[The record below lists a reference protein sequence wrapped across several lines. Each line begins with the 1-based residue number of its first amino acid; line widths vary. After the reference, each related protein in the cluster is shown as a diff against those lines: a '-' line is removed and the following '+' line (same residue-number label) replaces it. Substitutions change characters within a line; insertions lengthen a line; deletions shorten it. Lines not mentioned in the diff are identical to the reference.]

1 MFDLDFH
8 FCFAEMLTR
17 PPCAV
22 FPVVSETFKCS
33 AVQNSIRK

>member
-8 FCFAEMLTR
+8 FCFAEILTCPR
-17 PPCAV
+17 AV
-22 FPVVSETFKCS
+22 FPAVSETFQCS